1 MKPKNVP
8 LLCFFFCISAPLLSA
23 QNLVFNP
30 GFETHQP
37 IDCVDCGVGLS
48 DLTLMKGWKNS
59 GYYVQLHST
68 DYKYNGSETDWGYS
82 AEKFAPFKGKAVVC
96 LPFYCGRSS
105 RKPEGEAG
113 YLYRNLNAPLE
124 KDSIYAVSFWV
135 QIRNNFNQKD
145 HARFPFLK
153 NFAISFSD
161 KDFQLAGVHWPLLI
175 NDSPFKMQ
183 DLAIGEWMEV
193 KHYIRPTRRLD
204 RLIIGWMQDPYHL
217 ENLSEKKFNFRFEY
231 LLDELSVIKVPEPD
245 ETIVQQAIDY
255 PFLQRPAPPRLPDPE
270 VVLADHTVHFDFT
283 SHALSLS
290 EQQALDSVAAQI
302 LKIREGVFEIIGHTD
317 DIGSNN
323 EVLSLQR
330 AETVKSYLVKKTG
343 FSDYHFRISGKGS
356 LKAVSDNQTEKGRA
370 LNRRVEVK
378 QSELTLS
385 MVFYE
390 KASRAALNGQ
400 PDTAFYYLRR
410 WQARPNVDQILLLY
424 DPDLVSLR
432 AHKAWEAVA
441 YFVKQSYDKYNK
453 NKEFAWQLANLY
465 CKDQYYRG
473 LGSDY
478 ELAKGYTPKEL
489 DTEYYDSMKKMEEE
503 QKKSNNHIEIISD
516 LIQQYGWPDLDTLGK
531 RLSLVPVYVIIHSDN
546 LTIQKHWLPS
556 VEKAFRDNKVEAYWF
571 AHVFDAVM
579 KKEKGVQRYGT
590 AYFANPE
597 DRLEYSIGP
606 LEDEANVDSLRA
618 EIGMPPLKLRE
629 FRIVEKPDEDN

>member
-1 MKPKNVP
+1 MNIF
-8 LLCFFFCISAPLLSA
+8 LLIGFMLWGFSVGFS

-37 IDCVDCGVGLS
+37 IDCVGCAVGLQP
-48 DLTLMKGWKNS
+48 LTLMKGWKNN
-59 GYYVQLHST
+59 GYFVQLHST
-68 DYKYNGSETDWGYS
+68 DYQYNGSETDWGYS
-82 AEKFAPFKGKAVVC
+82 AEKFVPFKGKAVVC
-96 LPFYCGRSS
+96 LPLYSGVGVNS
-105 RKPEGEAG
+105 RKPDGDGG
-113 YLYRNLNAPLE
+113 YLYSTLNAPLE
-124 KDSIYAVSFWV
+124 KDSIYEVSFWV
-135 QIRNNFNQKD
+135 KIRNNFNRKD

-161 KDFQLAGVHWPLLI
+161 KDFQLAGAYQPLLI
-175 NDSPFKMQ
+175 NDSPFKMKE
-183 DLAIGEWMEV
+183 LAIGEWIEV

-217 ENLSEKKFNFRFEY
+217 ANLAEKKFNFRFEY
-231 LLDELSVIKVPEPD
+231 LLDEISVVKVPEPN

-255 PFLQRPAPPRLPDPE
+255 PFLQRPAPPWTPEPE
-270 VVLADHTVHFDFT
+270 VVLSAHTVHFDFA

-290 EQQALDSVAAQI
+290 EQQVLDSLAAQI
-302 LKIREGVFEIIGHTD
+302 LKIPEGVFEIIGHTD
-317 DIGSNN
+317 DIGSKN

-330 AETVKSYLVKKTG
+330 AETVKSYLIKKTG
-343 FSDYHFRISGKGS
+343 FPDYLFRISGKGS

-385 MVFYE
+385 MVLYE
-390 KASRAALNGQ
+390 KASQAALNGQ

-410 WQARPNVDQILLLY
+410 WQARPDVDQILLLY
-424 DPDLVSLR
+424 DPDLVSLH
-432 AHKAWEAVA
+432 AYKAWEAVA

-473 LGSDY
+473 LGNDY
-478 ELAKGYTPKEL
+478 DLAKGYIPEIL

-503 QKKSNNHIEIISD
+503 QKKPNNHIEIMSD
-516 LIQQYGWPDLDTLGK
+516 LIQKYGWPDPDTLGEQ
-531 RLSLVPVYVIIHSDN
+531 LSLVPVYAIIHSDN
-546 LTIQKHWLPS
+546 LAIQKHWLPA
-556 VEKAFRDNKVEAYWF
+556 VEQAFRDNKVEAYWF
-571 AHVFDAVM
+571 ARVFDAVI

-597 DRLEYSIGP
+597 DRLEYLIGP
-606 LEDEANVDSLRA
+606 LEDEANVDSLRT
-618 EIGMPPLKLRE
+618 EIGMPPLGLRKLRV
-629 FRIVEKPDEDN
+629 VERPHTDD